1 LSPAVP
7 SRPRIMMT
15 QYWRSFVH
23 FVDYRGW
30 PRRMWH
36 SKRDSE
42 HRRPDSFA
50 SQEGDV

>member
-1 LSPAVP
+1 
-7 SRPRIMMT
+7 MMT

-36 SKRDSE
+36 SKRDPSTE
-42 HRRPDSFA
+42 GPIVSLA
-50 SQEGDV
+50 SKGMFKDRSS